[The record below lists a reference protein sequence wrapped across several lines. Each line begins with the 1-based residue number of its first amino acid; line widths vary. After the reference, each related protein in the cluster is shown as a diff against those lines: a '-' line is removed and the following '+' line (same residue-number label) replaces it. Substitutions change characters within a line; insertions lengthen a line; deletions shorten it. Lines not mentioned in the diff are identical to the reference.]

1 MSKVVQFSRE
11 DTLVATLIE
20 RMASSDVA
28 ALDTLYH
35 LYHGTFLRLFSSI
48 LKDDFEAEEV
58 LQDMFVKLYREAWR
72 YDPKMGAPFSWVVT
86 IGKRMAIDRLR
97 RREKRPQLIGD
108 QMEQD
113 GELAD
118 NDMDHAE
125 NPVHQSA
132 ELDWI
137 RESLRGLPDSQ
148 REAIELAYFQGFT
161 QQEIADH
168 LGKPLGTIKS
178 ELRRG
183 MIQLR
188 KDYLEG
194 NHG

>member
-1 MSKVVQFSRE
+1 MSKVVQFTRE

-20 RMASSDVA
+20 RMASGDVA

-97 RREKRPQLIGD
+97 RREKRMQLIGN

-113 GELAD
+113 GEMAD

-137 RESLRGLPDSQ
+137 RESLRGLPEPQ
-148 REAIELAYFQGFT
+148 RKAIELAYFQGFT

>member
-1 MSKVVQFSRE
+1 MKKVVQFSRE
-11 DTLVATLIE
+11 DTLVAALIE
-20 RMASSDVA
+20 RMAAGEVA

-35 LYHGTFLRLFSSI
+35 LYSGTFLRLFSSI
-48 LKDDFEAEEV
+48 LKDEFEAEEV

-72 YDPKMGAPFSWVVT
+72 YDPKMGAPFSWIVT

-97 RREKRPQLIGD
+97 RREKRPEFIGD
-108 QMEQD
+108 PMEQ
-113 GELAD
+113 EAD
-118 NDMDHAE
+118 PADHNMDHAE
-125 NPVHQSA
+125 NPVYQNA
-132 ELDWI
+132 ELDWV
-137 RESLRGLPDSQ
+137 RESLGGLPDFQ
-148 REAIELAYFQGFT
+148 REAIELAYFQGYS
-161 QQEIADH
+161 QQEIANL

-194 NHG
+194 SHG